1 MNHLITKHKFDDEVA
16 RQTAIQAPV
25 LKEIKNYN
33 VQDQEYESVS
43 EDDTILDL
51 LATERTKYSVHTS
64 DISEDEGSSNMDIMW
79 DILEDLDLP
88 SPVSVALPDVSPV
101 QEPSYV
107 FMPEVSSWSVIV
119 PEDDPVSLDSEP
131 LQVRCS
137 MPEGALIEGVT
148 LRSGKVCSYVVRRI
162 SMSSRRLPQKTTRR
176 FVQGPT
182 ATYGLRLRWKRL
194 RSGNQRQST
203 TTFRTRRPAIKTPKK
218 LRSFK
223 KLK

>member
-16 RQTAIQAPV
+16 RQMAIQTPV

-51 LATERTKYSVHTS
+51 LSTERPKYSVHTS
-64 DISEDEGSSNMDIMW
+64 DISEDEGSSNIDIRW

-88 SPVSVALPDVSPV
+88 SPVSVTFPDVSPV
-101 QEPSYV
+101 QEPAYV
-107 FMPEVSSWSVIV
+107 FMPEVSPWSVIV
-119 PEDDPVSLDSEP
+119 PEDDPVSLSEP

-137 MPEGALIEGVT
+137 VPEGELIEGVI
-148 LRSGKVCSYVVRRI
+148 LRSGKVCSFVVRRI
-162 SMSSRRLPQKTTRR
+162 LMSARRLPKTTTRR

-194 RSGNQRQST
+194 RSGKQRLST
-203 TTFRTRRPAIKTPKK
+203 TTCRTRRPAIKTPKK